1 MFYQYKN
8 DYLAIT
14 SLKKM
19 TISYIEWR
27 TREVEKSRDY
37 MANLVKQCELL
48 GINTNVLLIALQAT
62 IEHLYSKETLIW
74 FLQNQDKIENE

>member
-1 MFYQYKN
+1 
-8 DYLAIT
+8 
-14 SLKKM
+14 M

-27 TREVEKSRDY
+27 TREVKKSTDY
-37 MANLVKQCELL
+37 MANIVKQCELL
-48 GINTNVLLIALQAT
+48 GINTNVFLIALQVT

>member
-1 MFYQYKN
+1 LFYQYKN

>member
-1 MFYQYKN
+1 
-8 DYLAIT
+8 
-14 SLKKM
+14 M

-27 TREVEKSRDY
+27 TREVKKSRDY
-37 MANLVKQCELL
+37 MANIVKECELL
-48 GINTNVLLIALQAT
+48 GINTNVLLIALQVT

>member
-1 MFYQYKN
+1 
-8 DYLAIT
+8 
-14 SLKKM
+14 M

-27 TREVEKSRDY
+27 TREVKKSTDY
-37 MANLVKQCELL
+37 MANIVKEYELL